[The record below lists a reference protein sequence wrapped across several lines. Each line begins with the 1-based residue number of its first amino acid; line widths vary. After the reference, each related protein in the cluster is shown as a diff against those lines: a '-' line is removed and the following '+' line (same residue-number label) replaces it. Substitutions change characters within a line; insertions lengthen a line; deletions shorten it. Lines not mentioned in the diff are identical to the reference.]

1 MVSRTY
7 GRGRTRPANRLRED
21 ADVPLGRYKTKF
33 TWDVSARRDG
43 EHFRVFYRH
52 HYPMGLR
59 KLATRR
65 FDTLAEAEKF
75 SLDNAANRT
84 ILP

>member
-1 MVSRTY
+1 M
-7 GRGRTRPANRLRED
+7 
-21 ADVPLGRYKTKF
+21 PLGRYKTKF

-43 EHFRVFYRH
+43 EHSRVFYRH
-52 HYPMGLR
+52 HYPVELR

-75 SLDNAANRT
+75 SETMRQTERFYRNLD
-84 ILP
+84 

>member
-1 MVSRTY
+1 
-7 GRGRTRPANRLRED
+7 
-21 ADVPLGRYKTKF
+21 
-33 TWDVSARRDG
+33 
-43 EHFRVFYRH
+43 
-52 HYPMGLR
+52 MGLR